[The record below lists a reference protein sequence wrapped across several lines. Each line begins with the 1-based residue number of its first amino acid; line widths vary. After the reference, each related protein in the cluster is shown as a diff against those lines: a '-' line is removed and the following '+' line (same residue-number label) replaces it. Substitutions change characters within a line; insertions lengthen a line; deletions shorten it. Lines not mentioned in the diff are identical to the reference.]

1 MGFSD
6 LLKKM
11 FGSKADR
18 DLKEIKPILN
28 KALAAYERIDKMSDD
43 QVREEAQRIKKVI
56 AERIAA
62 DEAKKK
68 EFRGQLED
76 LTLSPDEK
84 ERIATE
90 VDKLTKKIDAA
101 IEVVLMEVLPEAFAV
116 MRSTARRFKENAEIK
131 VLATEA
137 DRELS
142 TRADFVRIEGD
153 YAIWKNTWL
162 AGGCICFFG

>member
-28 KALAAYERIDKMSDD
+28 KTLAAYEKIDKMSDD
-43 QVREEAQRIKKVI
+43 DLRAEAQRIKKVI
-56 AERIAA
+56 ADRIAA

-68 EFRGQLED
+68 GLRGQLED

-90 VDKLTKKIDAA
+90 VDKLTKKIDEQ
-101 IEVVLMEVLPEAFAV
+101 IEAVLMEVLPEAFAV

-131 VLATEA
+131 VLASEA

-142 TRADFVRIEGD
+142 TKADFVTIDGD
-153 YAIWKNTWL
+153 
-162 AGGCICFFG
+162 

>member
-28 KALAAYERIDKMSDD
+28 KTLAAYEKIDKMSDD
-43 QVREEAQRIKKVI
+43 DLRAEAQRIKKVI
-56 AERIAA
+56 ADRIAA

-68 EFRGQLED
+68 GLREQLED

-90 VDKLTKKIDAA
+90 VDKLTKKIDEYSSL
-101 IEVVLMEVLPEAFAV
+101 IK
-116 MRSTARRFKENAEIK
+116 RSLKIVNR
-131 VLATEA
+131 
-137 DRELS
+137 
-142 TRADFVRIEGD
+142 
-153 YAIWKNTWL
+153 
-162 AGGCICFFG
+162 